1 MRAFC
6 ADEEARH
13 ALVFMFDFSADR
25 STDLDISRQRG
36 QRVPLPA
43 RRGIRARRDTMSTPT
58 STSSRK
64 RKADALEFA
73 DDAESPPGRKLKAAA
88 TPSAH
93 LPASCL
99 AAVLNFMEY
108 AEVRRCLLAGKLLA
122 VDAARHVEVLNIMNA
137 SELVPS
143 AARRFA
149 NITEINILSL
159 VKEAEE
165 APVEDEVDD
174 EFILSADTAT
184 RSAFFLT
191 TFPKLKRTFLGGV
204 YWDPGLNKWEKF
216 PYYHTACIEPNDHL
230 SVFRGLIDHLCG
242 AFRSRSLSP
251 SLHLGGVLRD
261 NQLEC
266 HDDDHDFA
274 IVDGRCRRCWSI
286 ATSFPLN
293 LVLEKIPFRY
303 ECGLCL
309 SYSKRIEALVT
320 RHDKPFLC
328 QSQALTKCF
337 LAMTK
342 AMVRFGYI
350 DSGRAIDN
358 DFIARMKSQG
368 GLHSRHSKSDSVKY
382 HYILGKDMEALKKF
396 STAIGPSVMKSIP
409 RLELDLSDVSWI
421 CKTKGNGKRILVRQT
436 FESLVQLGFDLASK
450 DFILIDPLKEAAFE
464 HYHYL
469 FRSEE

>member
-1 MRAFC
+1 
-6 ADEEARH
+6 
-13 ALVFMFDFSADR
+13 
-25 STDLDISRQRG
+25 
-36 QRVPLPA
+36 
-43 RRGIRARRDTMSTPT
+43 MSTPT

-274 IVDGRCRRCWSI
+274 IVDGRVRLPNVDKPNQSCISVLAPTQQHFQNSPNMISSI
-286 ATSFPLN
+286 RVSYF
-293 LVLEKIPFRY
+293 V
-303 ECGLCL
+303 L
-309 SYSKRIEALVT
+309 SYSL
-320 RHDKPFLC
+320 
-328 QSQALTKCF
+328 
-337 LAMTK
+337 
-342 AMVRFGYI
+342 
-350 DSGRAIDN
+350 
-358 DFIARMKSQG
+358 
-368 GLHSRHSKSDSVKY
+368 
-382 HYILGKDMEALKKF
+382 
-396 STAIGPSVMKSIP
+396 
-409 RLELDLSDVSWI
+409 
-421 CKTKGNGKRILVRQT
+421 
-436 FESLVQLGFDLASK
+436 
-450 DFILIDPLKEAAFE
+450 
-464 HYHYL
+464 YL
-469 FRSEE
+469 FCLSQSYYFFEVVKVH